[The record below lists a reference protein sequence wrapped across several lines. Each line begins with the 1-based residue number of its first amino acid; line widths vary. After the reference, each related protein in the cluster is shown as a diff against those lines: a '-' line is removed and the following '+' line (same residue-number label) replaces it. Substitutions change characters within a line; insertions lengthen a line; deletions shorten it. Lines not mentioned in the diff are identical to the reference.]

1 MKIHLGLNVTDLEK
15 SISFYQ
21 KVFGVEPVKV
31 KTDYAKFLLDH
42 PEVNFTLN
50 VKNEVNGNQVG
61 HFGFQVSSLE
71 ELTEQRNRIRHEELF
86 LKDELD
92 TNCCYAN
99 QDKFWI
105 TDPDGNEWEF
115 FYTKKDIEEH
125 GMNNSTCCTT
135 TTMSSSCC
143 RTMWL

>member
-1 MKIHLGLNVTDLEK
+1 MKIHMGLNVTNLKE

-21 KVFGVEPVKV
+21 KVFGVQPVKV
-31 KTDYAKFLLDH
+31 KTDYAKFLLDA

-50 VKNEVNGNQVG
+50 LKDEVKGNQVG
-61 HFGFQVSSLE
+61 HFGFQVQSME
-71 ELTEQRNRIRHEELF
+71 ELTQQRNRIQQEGLLLE
-86 LKDELD
+86 DELD

-115 FYTKKDIEEH
+115 FYTKENIEVH
-125 GMNNSTCCTT
+125 GANNSTCCTT
-135 TTMSSSCC
+135 TTNTTSCC
-143 RTMWL
+143 S